1 MRPRTHRS
9 YRHGGWSNES
19 LRRWW
24 RSFYCCSQS
33 RLGIDRLAT
42 PLGIDETLA
51 FRAFDK
57 TIIFGHWLL
66 KTQKLALASGAFLL
80 KKTSTLSQQTIFKKA
95 KIFFQKTFS
104 KREALRYFQHGA
116 LPLSSHALQLSFT
129 CKHMVAKF
137 NLCYTFIRF
146 PYINLLCFKNVFPL
160 H

>member
-1 MRPRTHRS
+1 MRPRAHRS
-9 YRHGGWSNES
+9 YRHSGWSNEGP
-19 LRRWW
+19 RRWW
-24 RSFYCCSQS
+24 RSFCCCSQS

-66 KTQKLALASGAFLL
+66 KTHKLALASGAFLL

-116 LPLSSHALQLSFT
+116 LLLSSHALQLSFT